1 LDILKKRLESIN
13 HKGYKAYKSIEG
25 MYQFPPYRLSI
36 DHVQGDPFAEPSKVR
51 ILIRRKETSISDPW
65 IATKFRRIACEDL
78 LARRVHRAIRSL
90 NERVRGSGK
99 SGLIAID
106 APGQKVLERT
116 AVQISDQTVTLCLSI
131 GLPAAGRTILAG
143 EAKDIFF
150 KQLPKIVEEG
160 IFGINES
167 DLASVAYLADQQ
179 EAIRQYLREN
189 GYVAFVA
196 NGSILPRESGIS
208 DRPLTSGAIP
218 FQSPPELEISI
229 PIPHRDE
236 PITGMGIKEGI
247 TLIVGG
253 GYHGKSTLLKALEQG
268 VYNHMAGDG
277 REYVITDE
285 RAVKIRAEDG
295 RYIADVDISPFIGTL
310 PYGKDTTRFSTDNAS
325 GSTSQAANLMEML
338 EAGAKAFL
346 IDEDTSATNLLIRD
360 ARMQAL
366 VAKKS
371 EPITPYIDRAKT
383 LYEWFGVSSILVVG
397 GLGDYFDI
405 ADCVI
410 KMDRYIPS
418 DVTKEAKQIV
428 KEMPSRRKVEI
439 VTDFRQVRERI
450 PIPQSLDSQR
460 GKRAKAT
467 ARSLSVITYG
477 QTDISLHAVEQL
489 VDPSQTR
496 AICAALFF
504 MEQEGWLKQGK
515 TIREL
520 LDAIEFLW
528 NEKGLA
534 AISFRKGHPGEMA
547 RPRRFELA
555 AALNRLR
562 TLRCRQRIEQLENV

>member
-1 LDILKKRLESIN
+1 MDILKKRLESIN

-325 GSTSQAANLMEML
+325 GSTSQAANMMEML

-383 LYEWFGVSSILVVG
+383 LYERFGVSSILVVG

>member
-1 LDILKKRLESIN
+1 MDILKKRLESIN

>member
-1 LDILKKRLESIN
+1 
-13 HKGYKAYKSIEG
+13 